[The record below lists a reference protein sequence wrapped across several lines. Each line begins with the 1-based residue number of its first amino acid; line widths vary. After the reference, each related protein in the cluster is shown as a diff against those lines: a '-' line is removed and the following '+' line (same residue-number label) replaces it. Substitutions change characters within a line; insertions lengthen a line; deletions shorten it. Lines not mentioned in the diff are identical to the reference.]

1 MPFTY
6 KNLQEVHKRHI
17 VTDEELDR
25 HIQQLVQQNP
35 RIAEVSDRP
44 TQKGDEVVLNY
55 AGFCDGVQFPG
66 GTAEKQTLVLGSG
79 MFIPGFEEQLIDKM
93 PGEKVDVKV
102 KFPDAYH
109 APDLA
114 GKEAVFKCEL
124 LSIRLKTPY
133 EADDTF
139 AKEVGGCE
147 SFAEFR
153 HKLRQ
158 QMQQFSDQ
166 RGEMDLQDRLLK
178 QAAET
183 LEYTP
188 TQEELDE
195 AVNQQMKAFEAQLQ
209 QQGLTLEMYCSFM
222 TTNEQELLKDME
234 PSARAQLR
242 QQKAIDEIAKLENLQ
257 VSDEELGQ
265 ATALVARQN
274 NMTVEELKPYYTAQF
289 REALVQSVLT
299 GKVMSLIRE
308 NANVTEE

>member
-6 KNLQEVHKRHI
+6 KKLQEVHKRHI

-153 HKLRQ
+153 RKLRQ